1 MGWKL
6 MMNQMTGYGIKK
18 NIGPIDSVIL
28 DSLLNPC
35 LDRWG
40 YVWWEC
46 MVTMKV
52 NLKQCDGWE
61 EAELVCWDILT

>member
-1 MGWKL
+1 

-40 YVWWEC
+40 YV
-46 MVTMKV
+46 
-52 NLKQCDGWE
+52 
-61 EAELVCWDILT
+61 